1 MAGAPDH
8 DAAGVSVLVTSM
20 KTADRLEQLEVRLA
34 RIEERLDNH
43 VAHISQSLQALTE
56 RMRGLDA
63 RLWWVLGLLVSTMLA
78 VWVRR

>member
-1 MAGAPDH
+1 
-8 DAAGVSVLVTSM
+8 M
-20 KTADRLEQLEVRLA
+20 KTADRLEQLEVRLV

-43 VAHISQSLQALTE
+43 VAHISQSLQALTG